1 MKCDAAGCTWEGSQL
16 WEHKAKIHG
25 VTKASKN
32 SHMKAVH
39 IAQMIETD
47 MGSMSIEDLTFIRN
61 QIDSAINVVKY
72 IEKEKKQQHKQIMER
87 IDRIMEEKHADSIHR
102 SA

>member
-72 IEKEKKQQHKQIMER
+72 IEKEKKQQHKPDNSR
-87 IDRIMEEKHADSIHR
+87 IQKSKG
-102 SA
+102 S